1 MAGGGSFSVT
11 ISGARSRFLLMERT
25 GVMGYSRHIF
35 LLAALG
41 AIVVF
46 TRGSTFAAS
55 HEKPNIIFVL
65 ADEE

>member
-1 MAGGGSFSVT
+1 
-11 ISGARSRFLLMERT
+11 
-25 GVMGYSRHIF
+25 MGYSRHIF